1 MVSRAPPSVG
11 TTMTGSAKSP
21 AEIGPGLVLGGCRL
35 ERSVGAGGMGQVW
48 LARQLSLDRT
58 VALKILSPDLARDS
72 EYVHRF
78 RREATHA
85 AKIRSSYVVQ
95 TYDVAEERGL
105 AFIVME
111 FLEGRTLDERL
122 KEKGPLAEAQG
133 LHVLLQGAK
142 GLAAAHDLGLV
153 HRDVKPANI
162 FLQKKG
168 PIKLLD
174 FGLVHAE
181 GEMTHLTSPGTVMG
195 TPDYMSPEQCE
206 GKPATAVSDLY
217 SLGATAYAAL
227 AGAAPFRG
235 ATPVAVLRMHLD
247 VEPRALRELRPD
259 VGVPTETLIRRLMAK
274 DPAARPKRALD
285 VAQEAEGLIRS
296 LAGSPAKG
304 TLPSAQVGRG
314 PVLVSA
320 ALKKVGR
327 RGWIGG
333 GAALV
338 VFLAIGLLFL
348 ATGGRA
354 GIRASELDPLVT
366 RFYTLRARVVPKD
379 GSPPQIG
386 TLEFMITPKPGLVLS
401 AAHGESH
408 GHKHK
413 VAEYG
418 MDLSPASGIT
428 LETTEL
434 LPPEIRTTTTLR
446 AGFTVARDV
455 RPGRYPV
462 RIIHRYQA
470 GEVGGTLFE
479 ADRMEMTVVVIVE

>member
-1 MVSRAPPSVG
+1 
-11 TTMTGSAKSP
+11 MTADAKSP
-21 AEIGPGLVLGGCRL
+21 AEIGPGIVLGGCRL
-35 ERSVGAGGMGQVW
+35 ERPVGAGGMGQVW

-58 VALKILSPDLARDS
+58 VAVKILSPDLARDP
-72 EYVHRF
+72 EYVQRF

-85 AKIRSSYVVQ
+85 AKITSSYVVQ
-95 TYDVAEERGL
+95 TYDAVEERGL

-111 FLEGRTLDERL
+111 FLEGRTLEERL
-122 KEKGPLAEAQG
+122 KQKGPLAEAQA

-142 GLAAAHDLGLV
+142 GLSAAHDLGLV
-153 HRDVKPANI
+153 HRDVKPANM

-227 AGAAPFRG
+227 AGRPPFRG
-235 ATPVAVLRMHLD
+235 ASPVAVLRMHLD
-247 VEPRALRELRPD
+247 TEPRSLRELRPEI
-259 VGVPTETLIRRLMAK
+259 GESTEALIRRLMAK
-274 DPAARPKRALD
+274 DPVDRPQRALD
-285 VAQEAEGLIRS
+285 VAHEAEVLIRC
-296 LAGSPAKG
+296 LAGSPPKG
-304 TLPSAQVGRG
+304 SLPTPHVERRPFRLSRLLTKFGRG
-314 PVLVSA
+314 
-320 ALKKVGR
+320 
-327 RGWIGG
+327 GWIL
-333 GAALV
+333 GAAV
-338 VFLAIGLLFL
+338 VFVLLVGGLWFL
-348 ATGGRA
+348 LGGRHA
-354 GIRASELDPLVT
+354 GIRATELDPLVT
-366 RFYTLRARVVPKD
+366 RFYTIRARVVPGD
-379 GSPPQIG
+379 GASPQSG
-386 TLEFMITPKPGLVLS
+386 TLELVITPKPGLVLS

-408 GHKHK
+408 GHKHR

-418 MDLSPASGIT
+418 MDLSPASAVK

-434 LPPEIRTTTTLR
+434 LIPEIRTTTTLR
-446 AGFTVARDV
+446 AKFSVPRDV

-470 GEVGGTLFE
+470 GEIGGTLFD
-479 ADRMEMTVVVIVE
+479 ADRMEMTIEVVVE